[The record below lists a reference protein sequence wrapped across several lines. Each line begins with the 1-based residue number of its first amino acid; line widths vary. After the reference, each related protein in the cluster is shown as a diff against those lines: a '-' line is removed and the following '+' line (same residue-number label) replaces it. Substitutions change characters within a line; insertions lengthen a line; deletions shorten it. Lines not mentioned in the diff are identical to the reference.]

1 MGWVT
6 EVAPRRRMRGP
17 LGFRIFFMAD
27 VFMRLSRWMR
37 LKPLRET
44 PDEELSGTGESGK
57 GHSRKMGG
65 WGGGDRMR

>member
-1 MGWVT
+1 
-6 EVAPRRRMRGP
+6 
-17 LGFRIFFMAD
+17 MAD